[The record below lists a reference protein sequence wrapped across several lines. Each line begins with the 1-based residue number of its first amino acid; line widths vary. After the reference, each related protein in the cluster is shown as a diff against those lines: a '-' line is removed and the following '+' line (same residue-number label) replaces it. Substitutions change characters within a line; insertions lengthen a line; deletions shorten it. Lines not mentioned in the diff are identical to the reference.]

1 MNPAVTAPR
10 RDFFKS
16 SAAAL
21 AGAGLAGGAA
31 PALAR
36 RHDPDALAAVYD
48 RLDAAA
54 AEPVLKRD
62 LFPDRLELASVEL
75 LEHRGNYLCRA
86 RTVDGAEG
94 YAVSHN
100 YRMPYLWPI
109 AVQRVLPFFAGKDAR
124 DLDSLITEGVYL
136 HENNYKMQNLAMWI
150 GVATAEMAILD
161 LLGKVA
167 GKSVTEL
174 IGERLR
180 ESVKV
185 YRANNQRGKS
195 AEETVEIIK
204 ARVAETGA
212 EAVKF
217 KIGGRM
223 GAPDDPPGRT
233 EKLIPLMAAAFPD
246 KVLYADCNG
255 AYDAAGAIRVGRVLD
270 EYGMDLLE
278 GPVPYDWYEDIVKV
292 SEAVTL
298 PVAGGGQEASLR
310 NFRWLIARGGFQ
322 VYQQD
327 LFYFG
332 GVVRCLKVARMAAA
346 AGYECTPHISGTGLG
361 YVYMLQFVAAL
372 PNAGPYHEFK
382 GVARDIPFDCPTSSL
397 VPEAGAIAVPGG
409 PGWGVTLDPA
419 WAAKHRPL
427 GT

>member
-1 MNPAVTAPR
+1 MTAPR
-10 RDFFKS
+10 RAFLKS

-21 AGAGLAGGAA
+21 AGAGLAAGASPA
-31 PALAR
+31 PAR
-36 RHDPDALAAVYD
+36 RHDPAALAELYAK
-48 RLDAAA
+48 LDAAA
-54 AEPVLKRD
+54 AEPALKRE

-75 LEHRGNYLCRA
+75 LERRGNYLCRA

-109 AVQRVLPFFAGKDAR
+109 AVRRVLPYFAGRDAR
-124 DLDSLITEGVYL
+124 DLDALVAGVTL
-136 HENNYKMQNLAMWI
+136 FNNNYKMRNLALWI

-161 LLGKVA
+161 LLGQVA

-174 IGERLR
+174 VGERLR
-180 ESVKV
+180 DSVKV
-185 YRANNQRGKS
+185 YRANNHRGKS
-195 AEETVEIIK
+195 AEETVEIVRR
-204 ARVAETGA
+204 RVEETGA

-223 GAPDDPPGRT
+223 LAPDDPPGRT
-233 EKLIPLMAAAFPD
+233 GRLIPLMAEAFPD

-255 AYDAAGAIRVGRVLD
+255 AYDAAGAIRIGRVLD
-270 EYGMDLLE
+270 DHGMDLLE

-292 SEAVTL
+292 ADAVRL

-382 GVARDIPFDCPTSSL
+382 GVNREIPFDCPTSSL
-397 VPEAGAIAVPGG
+397 APEAGALTVPRG

-419 WAAKHRPL
+419 WVAEHEIL
-427 GT
+427 T

>member
-1 MNPAVTAPR
+1 MTTAPR
-10 RDFFKS
+10 RDFLKTS
-16 SAAAL
+16 LAAGA
-21 AGAGLAGGAA
+21 AAGLAT
-31 PALAR
+31 PAGRASADEPPVGDLNEIYR
-36 RHDPDALAAVYD
+36 

-54 AEPVLKRD
+54 ARPVLKRD
-62 LFPDRLELASVEL
+62 LFADPLILESVEL

-86 RTVDGAEG
+86 RTADGAEG
-94 YAVSHN
+94 FAVSHN

-109 AVQRVLPFFAGKDAR
+109 AVRRVLPYFAGKDAR
-124 DLDSLITEGVYL
+124 DLDALIDGVYL

-150 GVATAEMAILD
+150 GVATAELAILD
-161 LLGKVA
+161 LLGRAA

-174 IGERLR
+174 IGERR
-180 ESVKV
+180 RDAVKV

-195 AEETVEIIK
+195 AEETLEIIRQ
-204 ARVAETGA
+204 RVAETGA

-233 EKLIPLMAAAFPD
+233 EKLIPLMAGAFPD

-270 EYGMDLLE
+270 EYGVDLLE
-278 GPVPYDWYEDIVKV
+278 GPVPFDWYEDIVKV
-292 SEAVTL
+292 SGAVAL
-298 PVAGGGQEASLR
+298 PVAGGGQEASMR

-332 GVVRCLKVARMAAA
+332 GVVRCSRVARMAAA
-346 AGYECTPHISGTGLG
+346 AGYECMPHISGTGLG

-372 PNAGPYHEFK
+372 TNPGAYHEFK
-382 GVARDIPFDCPTSSL
+382 GVSREIPFDCPTSSL
-397 VPEAGAIAVPGG
+397 APKDGVIAIPRG

-419 WAAKHRPL
+419 WIARHRVL
-427 GT
+427 KG